1 MAVYVYKDAAVSI
14 DGVDLTDHCIGAT
27 LKRGVETP
35 DGTVMGQDT
44 RTVMAG
50 GLRTESLSITL
61 FQDMGT
67 GSVDETL
74 DGALG
79 SAVTVHV
86 EPTGSGPSANNPSFT
101 GSWVLT
107 SYEPFS
113 GNVGDRATCTA
124 EFAPADDIERDV
136 TA

>member
-1 MAVYVYKDAAVSI
+1 MAVYVYKDAKVTI
-14 DGVDLTDHCIGAT
+14 DSVDLSDHCIGAT

-35 DGTVMGQDT
+35 DGTAMGLNT

-50 GLRTESLSITL
+50 GLKTESLSIVL
-61 FQDMGT
+61 FQDFAT

-79 SAVTVHV
+79 KAVTVHV

-101 GSWVLT
+101 GSWILT

-124 EFAPADDIERDV
+124 EFAPAGDVERDV